1 MATDMNQVIER
12 CVHTGQLADQGLEA
26 VSQRVSPAE
35 LTRNCILV
43 CRAPERVDLTAPRT
57 DNLLH
62 TDAQMLSIVLG
73 NLLDNACKYG
83 APNSRIQVSL
93 TTAQEN
99 GRSGWRWRVANL
111 AGPVGLPEVDR
122 LWGVPQPEQ
131 HHPEIDT
138 GVHLMMVLDTSARLG
153 SPLSVRYAALCH
165 DLGKGSTPAQALP
178 RHIGHEERSAEL
190 LQGVAERLRVPVD
203 CRETA
208 EVVAREHGH
217 IHRSGEL
224 NAAAVMRLL
233 TRCDAIRQSER
244 FALVLQACEADARG
258 RLGLE
263 DHDYP
268 QAARLAQALKAALGV
283 VTADIAAVAAREGLQ
298 GPQIGERI
306 DDLEAAAVDAIGVA
320 GPQLGLA
327 AAAVAH

>member
-1 MATDMNQVIER
+1 MDAGQLKRDAMERAITDMNQVIER

-122 LWGVPQPEQ
+122 LFEKYYRSPQ
-131 HHPEIDT
+131 
-138 GVHLMMVLDTSARLG
+138 ARRLSGSGLG
-153 SPLSVRYAALCH
+153 LFLV
-165 DLGKGSTPAQALP
+165 KGLLN
-178 RHIGHEERSAEL
+178 L
-190 LQGVAERLRVPVD
+190 LQGSIHYASEGDHAVFSVWVPIHPIER
-203 CRETA
+203 
-208 EVVAREHGH
+208 
-217 IHRSGEL
+217 
-224 NAAAVMRLL
+224 
-233 TRCDAIRQSER
+233 
-244 FALVLQACEADARG
+244 
-258 RLGLE
+258 
-263 DHDYP
+263 
-268 QAARLAQALKAALGV
+268 
-283 VTADIAAVAAREGLQ
+283 
-298 GPQIGERI
+298 
-306 DDLEAAAVDAIGVA
+306 
-320 GPQLGLA
+320 
-327 AAAVAH
+327 